1 MCVHCYDKFSLPCIY
16 IYIYTCLNHSQ
27 LEDQYLQL
35 HRCLQF
41 FISVHDRIRTLNDL
55 LDAIDSPSTFPS
67 TAVSYCEINTSQVMA
82 ASKILSHHSSLRGQT
97 DTHLSGVECPEV
109 GANGGH
115 FWVSPQPERAG
126 QQDTVFFNHEMHSTT
141 HGDLKK
147 TRPLNSLIL
156 RCLNLKLG
164 FSTDSQ
170 PFKN

>member
-1 MCVHCYDKFSLPCIY
+1 MINFSPLHIY
-16 IYIYTCLNHSQ
+16 MFEPFPTGRS
-27 LEDQYLQL
+27 
-35 HRCLQF
+35 
-41 FISVHDRIRTLNDL
+41 IS
-55 LDAIDSPSTFPS
+55 S
-67 TAVSYCEINTSQVMA
+67 TSQMFAIFYLRPWPYPYIKWSVGCNRQ
-82 ASKILSHHSSLRGQT
+82 SIHFSIHCRLVLWNKYVSSNG
-97 DTHLSGVECPEV
+97 GVKDSQPPLVPARANWYPPQWRRMSEV

>member
-1 MCVHCYDKFSLPCIY
+1 MCVRCYDKFLSPAY

-97 DTHLSGVECPEV
+97 DTHLSGVECPKS
-109 GANGGH
+109 APMGGI
-115 FWVSPQPERAG
+115 FGCLLNRNEQVNRTPFFLTTKCI
-126 QQDTVFFNHEMHSTT
+126 QQLTA
-141 HGDLKK
+141 
-147 TRPLNSLIL
+147 I
-156 RCLNLKLG
+156 
-164 FSTDSQ
+164 
-170 PFKN
+170 